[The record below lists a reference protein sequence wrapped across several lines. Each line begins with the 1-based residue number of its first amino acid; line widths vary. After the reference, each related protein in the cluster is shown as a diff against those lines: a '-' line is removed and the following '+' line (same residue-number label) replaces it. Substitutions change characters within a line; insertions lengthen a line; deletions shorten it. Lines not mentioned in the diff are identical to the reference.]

1 MVTQRIANPFI
12 PVRFWAWPPIKGK
25 MDKEILKIALNTVN
39 QEVPKSHTHY
49 SRLKNS
55 QCGDEIK
62 IYMKVSKG
70 KIVNLNYTGESCI
83 YCQASASLL
92 SRNIKNLKEENIE
105 DLIEKAKCSF
115 SVKKIENFKNY
126 KKILK
131 IMNINNARRK
141 DCLLLPLKATL
152 KALKN

>member
-70 KIVNLNYTGESCI
+70 KIVNLNYITLFVLKSEKMSTI
-83 YCQASASLL
+83 
-92 SRNIKNLKEENIE
+92 RNGKN
-105 DLIEKAKCSF
+105 
-115 SVKKIENFKNY
+115 KIINY
-126 KKILK
+126 
-131 IMNINNARRK
+131 NR
-141 DCLLLPLKATL
+141 C
-152 KALKN
+152 